1 MVKPSRKA
9 TVLAA
14 VSAALIGLIYVTPS
28 PEVGVAGA
36 AFIYNF
42 LFFFPAVLVSFAFW
56 TAAIAW
62 YVRFVRR
69 ASSKSALSLIAPP
82 ILLLPFT
89 CQALYIT
96 FLVVSVCRDSTHR

>member
-9 TVLAA
+9 TVFAA
-14 VSAALIGLIYVTPS
+14 VSAALIVLIYLTPS
-28 PEVGVAGA
+28 PEPAVTGA
-36 AFIYNF
+36 AFVYNF

-56 TAAIAW
+56 TAAIVW

-69 ASSKSALSLIAPP
+69 ATSKSALSLIAPP

-96 FLVVSVCRDSTHR
+96 FLVVSVCRDSSYR